1 MFLFQ
6 VQLIFQQ
13 HPLYFSQFQV
23 VYCRL
28 HLVIRFIFPDFKET
42 QELFIIIRRNS
53 TDKVLIGLLKQ
64 SLLIAGRLAVFTAP
78 VLTCLLR
85 KIKQGN
91 SKCTQ
96 AGIRVMNEEATAGL
110 FGLPLQ

>member
-23 VYCRL
+23 VYRRL

-53 TDKVLIGLLKQ
+53 ADKVLIGLLKQ

-78 VLTCLLR
+78 VVTFFVR

-91 SKCTQ
+91 GKSAQ
-96 AGIRVMNEEATAGL
+96 AGIRMMNKETTAGL
-110 FGLPLQ
+110 C